1 MKSSL
6 FQKINNRLF
15 SGRLNHQINMLFIT
29 LILCCTAVPLGIF
42 WFSAGKGMKEYT
54 MAASEDVLISV
65 GGVLN
70 SSFETVST
78 LSKNI
83 LFSDEVRKYLN
94 APQKTSQADSFQA
107 IQKIYSANIQF
118 VNVSSLYIFRKDGNY
133 INISADGTYP
143 VVNQELLSDPEW
155 KQDIAVKTGA
165 YSIQL
170 NGNGLFSLSSG
181 QPLLTFIRVI
191 NDLETQQ
198 EIGVMAINFTASYLK
213 TTLRDFLSPDK
224 GAAVITSTGDLLCGD
239 ENALEALTICQTSKS
254 SARSASEAGAFHYT
268 KGNLLVSGYQIPD
281 MPLTILRYEKMSYAS
296 YIAGSHFLLLFLMFL
311 LTLLCFF
318 IIHGF
323 LTFRFT
329 RPLEKLVESMKKVET
344 GWLHRVSVDCS
355 ITEIQNLKDSY
366 NQMLV
371 QVNHLIEQLVE
382 QEKAA
387 QQAKLEVILEQ
398 MNPHFL
404 YNTLETIG
412 YMAFESPREEIY
424 DAVECLGE
432 FYRSFLNSGNDKVP
446 LKKELETIQDY
457 LKIQKFRYGE
467 ILEDH
472 YDIEKDCEPY
482 LVPKLIFQ
490 PLVENS
496 LYHGIRPK
504 GEKGEIL
511 VSAHLKDQKLCL
523 SVYDTGIGMSPEKL
537 EQVLSSSP
545 TGFGLK
551 KTLERLQYLYGE
563 KDCYQI
569 ESQEGS
575 FCRITLYLPLE
586 KSLPE
591 QSFL

>member
-1 MKSSL
+1 
-6 FQKINNRLF
+6 
-15 SGRLNHQINMLFIT
+15 
-29 LILCCTAVPLGIF
+29 
-42 WFSAGKGMKEYT
+42 
-54 MAASEDVLISV
+54 
-65 GGVLN
+65 
-70 SSFETVST
+70 
-78 LSKNI
+78 
-83 LFSDEVRKYLN
+83 
-94 APQKTSQADSFQA
+94 
-107 IQKIYSANIQF
+107 
-118 VNVSSLYIFRKDGNY
+118 
-133 INISADGTYP
+133 
-143 VVNQELLSDPEW
+143 
-155 KQDIAVKTGA
+155 
-165 YSIQL
+165 
-170 NGNGLFSLSSG
+170 
-181 QPLLTFIRVI
+181 
-191 NDLETQQ
+191 
-198 EIGVMAINFTASYLK
+198 
-213 TTLRDFLSPDK
+213 
-224 GAAVITSTGDLLCGD
+224 
-239 ENALEALTICQTSKS
+239 
-254 SARSASEAGAFHYT
+254 
-268 KGNLLVSGYQIPD
+268 
-281 MPLTILRYEKMSYAS
+281 
-296 YIAGSHFLLLFLMFL
+296 
-311 LTLLCFF
+311 
-318 IIHGF
+318 
-323 LTFRFT
+323 
-329 RPLEKLVESMKKVET
+329 
-344 GWLHRVSVDCS
+344 
-355 ITEIQNLKDSY
+355 
-366 NQMLV
+366 
-371 QVNHLIEQLVE
+371 
-382 QEKAA
+382 
-387 QQAKLEVILEQ
+387 